1 MSKIKKPLKRI
12 VSVGLALLIL
22 VTGCG
27 LFGTGITADALVE
40 SVNGSDSLVRTSLS
54 EIRSV
59 LTSVSYSAY
68 LAEHADLENARNTVE
83 IDISK
88 YNAENTTA
96 THYYVDGG
104 EYGTDGKVLLV
115 ADDGK
120 VSFDVKVPEDAFYC
134 IEIEYWTGNA
144 KITEMGDVL

>member
-12 VSVGLALLIL
+12 ASVLLALLIL

-27 LFGTGITADALVE
+27 LFDAGITASALVE

-59 LTSVSYSAY
+59 LTSMSYSAY
-68 LAEHADLENARNTVE
+68 LAEHADLSNAQKTVE
-83 IDISK
+83 IDITK
-88 YNAENTTA
+88 CNAENTTA
-96 THYYVDGG
+96 TYLYAEGG
-104 EYGTDGKVLLV
+104 EYGTDGKILLA

-120 VSFDVKVPEDAFYC
+120 ISFTASRSNTGPATQWYLTVPA
-134 IEIEYWTGNA
+134 T
-144 KITEMGDVL
+144 

>member
-12 VSVGLALLIL
+12 ASVLLALLIL

-27 LFGTGITADALVE
+27 LFDTGITASALVE

-59 LTSVSYSAY
+59 LTSMSYAAY
-68 LAEHADLENARNTVE
+68 LADHANLQNATKTVE

-88 YNAENTTA
+88 CNAENTTA
-96 THYYVDGG
+96 TYQF
-104 EYGTDGKVLLV
+104 KQPLLEFSG
-115 ADDGK
+115 AQ
-120 VSFDVKVPEDAFYC
+120 
-134 IEIEYWTGNA
+134 
-144 KITEMGDVL
+144 